1 MKKKIAIY
9 SVLFLFMG
17 MFGWTMW
24 YLYNKSQKKP
34 VVYVLQQPFKTDIVL
49 KTVAGGTVSPR
60 KEVAAKSQVSGVVDK
75 LFVEAGQYVKQGDV
89 LARIRIIP
97 NLANLN
103 RAESEYNKA
112 SIEFANAEKELKRQ
126 KGLYEETLISEFEYN
141 GYLISYNRAK
151 EALTAADNNLQ
162 IVKEGAS
169 KSVSSVSNMVKATAT
184 GMVLDV
190 PVKEGAFVIESNTFN
205 EGTTIAN
212 IADMTDLLF
221 IGKVDESEVGK
232 IKDGME
238 ILLHIGGLVGEPI
251 KANLEFIS
259 PKGITEEGAIKFEI
273 KAGVKADQS
282 KFIRA
287 GYSANADIVL
297 DTRTNVLAIHESVL
311 QFGTD
316 STYVEVET
324 NKPQV
329 FEKRLVKL
337 GLSDGINV
345 EVLSGVTLT
354 DKIKEPVKRKF

>member
-1 MKKKIAIY
+1 MKKKLLVY
-9 SVLFLFMG
+9 LVLFLFAG
-17 MFGWTMW
+17 LFLWTMW
-24 YLYNKSQKKP
+24 YLYGKSQKKP
-34 VVYVLQQPFKTDIVL
+34 VQYVTQKPFMTTIVL

-75 LFVEAGQYVKQGDV
+75 LYVEAGQYVKQGDV

-112 SIEFANAEKELKRQ
+112 KIEYANAEKELKRQ
-126 KGLYEETLISEFEYN
+126 QGLYDEKLISEFEYN
-141 GYLISYNRAK
+141 GFLITYNKAR
-151 EALTAADNNLQ
+151 EALSAGDNNLQ

-169 KSVSSVSNMVKATAT
+169 RNVSSVSNLVKATAT

-190 PVKEGAFVIESNTFN
+190 PVKEGTFVIESNTFN

-212 IADMTDLLF
+212 IADMNDLLF

-238 ILLHIGGLVGEPI
+238 ILLHIGGLIGKPI

-259 PKGITEEGAIKFEI
+259 PKGITEDGAIKFEV
-273 KAGVKADQS
+273 KAGVRLTKGE
-282 KFIRA
+282 FIRA

-297 DTRTNVLAIHESVL
+297 DTRTDVMAIHESVL
-311 QFGTD
+311 QFSND
-316 STYVEVET
+316 STYVELET
-324 NKPQV
+324 KKPQV
-329 FEKRLVKL
+329 FEKRLVTL

-345 EVLSGVTLT
+345 EILSGVKLT
-354 DKIKEPVKRKF
+354 DKIKEPIKRK

>member
-1 MKKKIAIY
+1 MKKKFITY
-9 SVLFLFMG
+9 TVTLLFLFL
-17 MFGWTMW
+17 FVWTMW
-24 YLYNKSQKKP
+24 YLYDKSKKKP
-34 VVYVLQQPFKTDIVL
+34 VVYILQKPFTTTIVL
-49 KTVAGGTVSPR
+49 KTVAGGTISPR
-60 KEVAAKSQVSGVVDK
+60 KEVAAKSQISGVVDK
-75 LFVEAGQYVKQGDV
+75 LFIQAGEYVKKGDV
-89 LARIRIIP
+89 LARIKIIP

-112 SIEFANAEKELKRQ
+112 KIEFSNAEKELKRQ
-126 KGLYEETLISEFEYN
+126 KALYDESLISEFEYN
-141 GYLISYNRAK
+141 GYLVSYNKAK
-151 EALTAADNNLQ
+151 ESMSAGNNNLQ
-162 IVKEGAS
+162 IVTEGAS
-169 KSVSSVSNMVKATAT
+169 KSVSAVSNMVKATSD

-238 ILLHIGGLVGEPI
+238 ILLHIGGLSGEPI

-259 PKGITEEGAIKFEI
+259 PKGITEDGAIKFEV
-273 KAGVKADQS
+273 KAGVKL
-282 KFIRA
+282 KKGEFIRA

-297 DTRTNVLAIHESVL
+297 DTHKDVMAIHESLL
-311 QFGTD
+311 QFGSD

-324 NKPQV
+324 VQPQV
-329 FEKRLVKL
+329 FLKKLVKL

-345 EVLSGVTLT
+345 EILSGVSLK
-354 DKIKEPVKRKF
+354 DKIKEPLKRK

>member
-1 MKKKIAIY
+1 MKKKFITTFVL
-9 SVLFLFMG
+9 VLFLLLFL
-17 MFGWTMW
+17 WTMW
-24 YLYNKSQKKP
+24 YLYDKSKKKP
-34 VVYVLQQPFKTDIVL
+34 KIFVTQKPFTTTIVL
-49 KTVAGGTVSPR
+49 KTVAAGTISPR

-75 LFVEAGQYVKQGDV
+75 LFVEAGEYVKKGDI
-89 LARIRIIP
+89 LARIKIIP

-112 SIEFANAEKELKRQ
+112 KIEFANAEKELTRQ
-126 KGLYEETLISEFEYN
+126 KSLYEQKLISELEYN
-141 GYLISYNRAK
+141 GYLVSYNKAK
-151 EALTAADNNLQ
+151 EALTAGGNNLQ

-169 KSVSSVSNMVKATAT
+169 KSVSSVSNVVKATAD

-190 PVKEGAFVIESNTFN
+190 PVKEGTFVIESNTFN

-232 IKDGME
+232 ISDGME
-238 ILLHIGGLVGEPI
+238 IVLNIGGLIGEPI

-259 PKGITEEGAIKFEI
+259 PKGITEDGAIKFEV
-273 KAGVKADQS
+273 KAGVKLR
-282 KFIRA
+282 KGEFIRA

-297 DTRTNVLAIHESVL
+297 DTHKDVMAIHESLL

-316 STYVEVET
+316 STFVEVET
-324 NKPQV
+324 EKPQV
-329 FEKRLVKL
+329 FQKKLVKL

-345 EVLSGVTLT
+345 EILSGVTLT
-354 DKIKEPVKRKF
+354 DKIKEPLKRK